1 VSDPDE
7 TVGDGN
13 GRTTGDRTGSA
24 PEDDPTGP
32 PPGATGTGDDR
43 WRAGGRGPVITTGDT
58 TVIARTSVRVV
69 VPIVILTSVSLLF
82 QGHILP
88 GGGFI
93 GGVLTATAFALVY
106 IVYGLDYVRE
116 GLLKVGVERT
126 ADAGPEARSGA
137 YRTTFAAG
145 LGLAAGSGLV
155 PLGLALVPAG
165 TGIPVLGGVLDG
177 SSLPF
182 LTQAVFF
189 LEHLPLYGE
198 FEVASA
204 FAFDLG
210 VYLVVVGGLL
220 TILREV
226 GEE

>member
-1 VSDPDE
+1 ML
-7 TVGDGN
+7 
-13 GRTTGDRTGSA
+13 
-24 PEDDPTGP
+24 
-32 PPGATGTGDDR
+32 
-43 WRAGGRGPVITTGDT
+43 TTGDT
-58 TVIARTSVRVV
+58 TVIARTSARVV
-69 VPIVILTSVSLLF
+69 VPIVLLTSLSLLF

-106 IVYGLDYVRE
+106 IVYGLDYVRNA
-116 GLLKVGVERT
+116 LLDVPATRVET
-126 ADAGPEARSGA
+126 ADPEERSGP
-137 YRTTFAAG
+137 YRTTFAVG
-145 LGLAAGSGLV
+145 LGIAAGSGLV
-155 PLGLALVPAG
+155 AVFLGY
-165 TGIPVLGGVLDG
+165 
-177 SSLPF
+177 PF
-182 LTQAVFF
+182 LTQAVYFF
-189 LEHLPLYGE
+189 EGLPLYGD